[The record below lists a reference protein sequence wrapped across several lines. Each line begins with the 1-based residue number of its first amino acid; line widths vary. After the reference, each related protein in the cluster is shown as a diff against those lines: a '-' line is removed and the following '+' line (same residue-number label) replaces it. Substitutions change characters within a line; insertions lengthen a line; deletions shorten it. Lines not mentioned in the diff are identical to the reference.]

1 MIERS
6 LQIDSNS
13 NMHANE
19 SRCATRPT
27 DLPTE
32 NRRWARHGKYCR
44 TRPPTPPLFHS
55 LSLSLT
61 LPNKYSIQIYWMF
74 VQLHRIYTEQT
85 PVSSLM

>member
-44 TRPPTPPLFHS
+44 TRPHLR
-55 LSLSLT
+55 LSSTLSLT
-61 LPNKYSIQIYWMF
+61 LPKKNSIQIYWMF